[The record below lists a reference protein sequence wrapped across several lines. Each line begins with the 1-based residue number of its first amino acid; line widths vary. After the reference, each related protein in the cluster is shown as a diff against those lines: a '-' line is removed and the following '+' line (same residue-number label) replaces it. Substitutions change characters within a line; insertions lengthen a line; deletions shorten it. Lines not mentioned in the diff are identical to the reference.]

1 MDLDS
6 LRRQLNQLD
15 EQLVALYCRRMEIV
29 GQVAQ
34 YKIEN
39 GLPVFQPEREQ
50 QVLDRV
56 EKTAGEPYGEGAR
69 MLYTTLMDISKSH
82 QHRLLAARGCGGQLR
97 EQLEKA
103 LSHPGKLPEEGRV
116 ACQGVP
122 GAYSHEAASR
132 LFKNPKLQFY
142 PEFSGA
148 AAAVENGEADYA
160 VLPIENSSAGSVGAV
175 YDLLC
180 SRHLSIVRALVLPVR
195 HCLLTLPGA
204 RSCEI
209 TDIYSHEQGL
219 KQCSGYLRMHPGY
232 QAHIASNTA
241 AAAKALAESGNRR
254 AAAIASAACAP
265 LYGLQIAEED
275 IQDSAHNFTRFIV
288 VSRSLQI
295 PERAN
300 RISLSLTLPHVTGSL
315 CRLISR
321 FALCSLNLTKLESR
335 PLPGTDFEF
344 LFYFDFEGSVREE
357 KVRDLLCSL
366 EGEVSG
372 LHFLG
377 NYEVV
382 S

>member
-1 MDLDS
+1 
-6 LRRQLNQLD
+6 
-15 EQLVALYCRRMEIV
+15 
-29 GQVAQ
+29 
-34 YKIEN
+34 
-39 GLPVFQPEREQ
+39 
-50 QVLDRV
+50 
-56 EKTAGEPYGEGAR
+56 
-69 MLYTTLMDISKSH
+69 
-82 QHRLLAARGCGGQLR
+82 
-97 EQLEKA
+97 
-103 LSHPGKLPEEGRV
+103 
-116 ACQGVP
+116 
-122 GAYSHEAASR
+122 
-132 LFKNPKLQFY
+132 
-142 PEFSGA
+142 
-148 AAAVENGEADYA
+148 
-160 VLPIENSSAGSVGAV
+160 
-175 YDLLC
+175 
-180 SRHLSIVRALVLPVR
+180 
-195 HCLLTLPGA
+195 
-204 RSCEI
+204 
-209 TDIYSHEQGL
+209 
-219 KQCSGYLRMHPGY
+219 MHPGY

-357 KVRDLLCSL
+357 KVRDLLYSL